1 MLSRREKIQE
11 EELEGNEITSTFYVG
26 DAANRPQDHSDAD
39 IAFARN
45 CNVEFFLPE
54 QFFEGAFRKFLQR
67 LETDKDDDDD
77 SPPKEETEVEKQKKE
92 CHEEISGREITIA
105 RV

>member
-1 MLSRREKIQE
+1 MWREMLSRREKIQE
-11 EELEGNEITSTFYVG
+11 EKLEGSEITSTFYVG

-54 QFFEGAFRKFLQR
+54 QFFEGGAFRKFLHQSRR
-67 LETDKDDDDD
+67 LETDKDDDDEET
-77 SPPKEETEVEKQKKE
+77 PKEETKEDKQKEKPP
-92 CHEEISGREITIA
+92 G
-105 RV
+105 V

>member
-54 QFFEGAFRKFLQR
+54 EGGAFRKFLRQSRR
-67 LETDKDDDDD
+67 LETDKDDDEEET
-77 SPPKEETEVEKQKKE
+77 PKEETKEEKQK
-92 CHEEISGREITIA
+92 GVPRGD
-105 RV
+105 

>member
-1 MLSRREKIQE
+1 MIGTDYPENHLPDDDGVNFLSNVTAI
-11 EELEGNEITSTFYVG
+11 I
-26 DAANRPQDHSDAD
+26 SDAD

-54 QFFEGAFRKFLQR
+54 QFFEGGAFRKFLQR

-77 SPPKEETEVEKQKKE
+77 SPPKEETEEEKQK
-92 CHEEISGREITIA
+92 GVPRGD
-105 RV
+105 

>member
-54 QFFEGAFRKFLQR
+54 QFFEGGAFRKFLHQSR
-67 LETDKDDDDD
+67 LETDDDEET
-77 SPPKEETEVEKQKKE
+77 PKEETKEDKQKEKPP
-92 CHEEISGREITIA
+92 G
-105 RV
+105 V